1 MDKIVKPHENQNVDL
16 YGQGLERFNIVIEN
30 LPNVTDSQTM
40 FDEVLSKT
48 KFSLAYDPTNEWCSE
63 FTSESEKYGDL
74 TVDTPADEF
83 KEILEDYAEKYQTIE
98 DKRADGT
105 LSYSAHS
112 SVYDLNTLSLKVKFD
127 ETDEIFEFKM
137 FTDDAMN
144 DRVNSLEVNSAN
156 LNQKVE
162 SFIQEA
168 NLKFDDVNARI
179 TTLKDENDVSHLELF
194 DFVVDLEQTLSQ
206 KIAQLTARIEALE
219 SQK

>member
-1 MDKIVKPHENQNVDL
+1 MDNNILKPHENQNVDL

-30 LPNVTDSQTM
+30 LPNVIDSQTM

-98 DKRADGT
+98 DKRDDET

-144 DRVNSLEVNSAN
+144 DRVNSLEVSVLEKKNVVLKLKLVLR
-156 LNQKVE
+156 LNTMMFQHIMYFSLIINQV
-162 SFIQEA
+162 IQ
-168 NLKFDDVNARI
+168 LKKLI
-179 TTLKDENDVSHLELF
+179 
-194 DFVVDLEQTLSQ
+194 
-206 KIAQLTARIEALE
+206 
-219 SQK
+219 

>member
-1 MDKIVKPHENQNVDL
+1 MAKKD
-16 YGQGLERFNIVIEN
+16 VIEFEGTVVEN

-98 DKRADGT
+98 DKRDDET

-112 SVYDLNTLSLKVKFD
+112 SVYDLNTLSDNDINNLGINRD
-127 ETDEIFEFKM
+127 LNTFK
-137 FTDDAMN
+137 
-144 DRVNSLEVNSAN
+144 
-156 LNQKVE
+156 
-162 SFIQEA
+162 
-168 NLKFDDVNARI
+168 
-179 TTLKDENDVSHLELF
+179 TTLTNRG
-194 DFVVDLEQTLSQ
+194 
-206 KIAQLTARIEALE
+206 LTC
-219 SQK
+219 K